1 MAESTA
7 EESQL
12 VDAATIIA
20 GLLTLAIFSFL
31 YRDNPAY
38 KMAES
43 LLIGV
48 SIGYFLVITWNH
60 SLVAPLF
67 RPLFVGGRIALV
79 VPLILGLLMFG
90 RFHSATSSI
99 SRIPI
104 AVLIGSGAGVAIPAM
119 LGPRTLVQM
128 SATVQ
133 PLLTDTGM
141 PNFTGLVVLL
151 GVLCTLAYF
160 YFSREHR
167 GALGQTAKAGTWFL
181 MIFFGTTFGY
191 TVMSRMSTLIGRVEF
206 LLTDFFRLTN

>member
-1 MAESTA
+1 M
-7 EESQL
+7 
-12 VDAATIIA
+12 DIGIIIA

-31 YRDNPAY
+31 YRDNPVY

-48 SIGYFLVITWNH
+48 SIGYFLVITWDNT
-60 SLVAPLF
+60 LRANLFDPLF
-67 RPLFVGGRIALV
+67 IGGQIDL
-79 VPLILGLLMFG
+79 LIPFGLGLLMFG
-90 RFHSATSSI
+90 RFHAKTSAL
-99 SRIPI
+99 SRVSI

-119 LGPRTLVQM
+119 LGARTLAQM

-133 PLLTDTGM
+133 PLLTESGWL
-141 PNFTGLVVLL
+141 NVSGLVVLV

-160 YFSREHR
+160 YFSREHQ
-167 GALGQTAKAGTWFL
+167 GALGRVAKAGTWFL

-206 LLTDFFRLTN
+206 LLNDFLKLTN